1 MDRDQVLS
9 TVEAKI
15 RAIPGVLDMRFLD
28 PELKKRVVESEQQAE
43 KNGACGGLMPFINK
57 GVWEVLNRE
66 VSLVLVG
73 DVDLLVDDMG
83 LLYMM
88 DQKGQVLGEY
98 VTPAQRERILKEKPE
113 TRFLSEDFILHGD
126 INIEGEPYFLI
137 NETEFV
143 HLEGVDGIARVTSG
157 SLSTLTDD
165 LVRDIMGLIGPK
177 KWTHLVGF
185 DLAK

>member
-9 TVEAKI
+9 NVESKI
-15 RAIPGVLDMRFLD
+15 KAIPGVLDMRFLD
-28 PELKKRVVESEQQAE
+28 AELKKQVVESEQQAE

-57 GVWEVLNRE
+57 GVWAALDRE

-73 DVDLLVDDMG
+73 SVDLLVDDRG

-98 VTPAQRERILKEKPE
+98 VTPTQREKLLKEKPE

-126 INIEGEPYFLI
+126 IDIAGEPYFLI
-137 NETEFV
+137 NETHFE
-143 HLEGVDGIARVTSG
+143 HLKDVEGIERVTSG

-165 LVRDIMGLIGPK
+165 LVREIMGFTGPK
-177 KWTHLVGF
+177 MWTHLVGF
-185 DLAK
+185 DLIK